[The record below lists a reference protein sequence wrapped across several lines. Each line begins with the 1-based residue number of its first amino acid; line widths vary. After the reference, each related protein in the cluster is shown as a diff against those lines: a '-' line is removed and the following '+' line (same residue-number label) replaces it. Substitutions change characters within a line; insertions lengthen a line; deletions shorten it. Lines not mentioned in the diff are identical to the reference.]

1 VKKFKTLIVWVSLVV
16 AFLVL
21 YALVN
26 IRQDGPRVP
35 FAAFLRDVEENRVA
49 QIQVDGM
56 DIIVWR
62 SDSGGKYRTY
72 GPVAPNLVRNLTEH
86 NVAVT
91 YGRESGGMQTALL
104 VGVPI
109 VLLLGLLV
117 FFLRRTQGNQTN
129 IFSLSKSRAR
139 LVDRNLKVTFDD
151 VGGCAAAKEQLGD
164 VIDFL
169 KHPQHWISA
178 GARIPR
184 GVLLEGPPGSGKTL
198 LARAVAGETNAKFFT
213 VSASEFVEMFVGV
226 GAARVRDMFETAVK
240 QAPSVIFIDELD
252 AVGRRRGSGIGSGH
266 DEREQTLNQL
276 LVCLDGFQR
285 NQQVAVIAATNRPDI
300 LDKALLRPGRIDRR
314 IKIPEMG
321 RAERLA
327 TLQIHTRDKRL
338 APDVS
343 LEELSDATEEYNGAQ
358 LEHLANEAAI
368 LAVRRARNSNGQP
381 VSVGMHDFQTVLKTT
396 RAKSS
401 LFNKL
406 DAVLIESTTQLAEPT
421 GKAVVRI
428 TLDENRS
435 VVGEVVWVDAQFI
448 KIRVP
453 GENRTESIVPKHQ
466 IQTIEVLEGTD
477 AAERDDLVVDPW
489 ANRQTGMA

>member
-1 VKKFKTLIVWVSLVV
+1 MCLVV

-21 YALVN
+21 YAIVN
-26 IRQDGPRVP
+26 LRQDGLRVP
-35 FAAFLRDVEENRVA
+35 FTGFMRDVEENRIA
-49 QIQVDGM
+49 QVQVEGSE
-56 DIIVWR
+56 IAAWR
-62 SDSGGKYRTY
+62 SDTGCKIRTR
-72 GPVAPNLVRNLTEH
+72 GALSSVLLKTLSDH
-86 NVAVT
+86 NVSVT
-91 YGRESGGMQTALL
+91 FATESSNFQTILL
-104 VGVPI
+104 VAVPI

-117 FFLRRTQGNQTN
+117 FFLRRSQGNQTN

-139 LVDRNLKVTFDD
+139 LAGPEGKVTFDD
-151 VGGCAAAKEQLGD
+151 VGGCVAAKEQLGD

-240 QAPSVIFIDELD
+240 QAPAVIFIDELD

-300 LDKALLRPGRIDRR
+300 LDKVLLRPGRIDRR

-321 RAERLA
+321 RAWRLA

-338 APDVS
+338 DADVS
-343 LEELSDATEEYNGAQ
+343 LDDLAGATEGYNGAQ

-368 LAVRRARNSNGQP
+368 LAVRRARGSNGQP
-381 VSVGMHDFQTVLKTT
+381 VSIASQDFQTILKTT
-396 RAKSS
+396 KAKSS
-401 LFNKL
+401 LFNKF

-428 TLDENRS
+428 TLDENQS
-435 VVGEVVWVDAQFI
+435 FVGEVVWVDASFI
-448 KIRVP
+448 KL
-453 GENRTESIVPKHQ
+453 RTSGAERAETIVPKHQ
-466 IQTIEVLEGTD
+466 IRKMEVLEGTE
-477 AAERDDLVVDPW
+477 AAERDDLSVDPW
-489 ANRQTGMA
+489 ARRDTGMA

>member
-1 VKKFKTLIVWVSLVV
+1 VKKFKTAIVWVGLVV

-26 IRQDGPRVP
+26 YRQDGLRVP
-35 FAAFLRDVEENRVA
+35 FAGFMRDVEENRIA
-49 QIQVDGM
+49 QVQVDGS
-56 DIIVWR
+56 DIVAWR
-62 SDSGGKYRTY
+62 SDTGGKYRTR
-72 GPVAPNLVRNLTEH
+72 GSLSPSLIKTLSEH
-86 NVAVT
+86 NVGVT
-91 YGRESGGMQTALL
+91 FGSESGGMQTILL
-104 VGVPI
+104 VAVPV

-117 FFLRRTQGNQTN
+117 FFLRKSQGNQTN

-139 LVDRNLKVTFDD
+139 LAGPEGKVTFDD

-226 GAARVRDMFETAVK
+226 GAARVRDMFETAAK
-240 QAPSVIFIDELD
+240 QAPAVIFIDELD
-252 AVGRRRGSGIGSGH
+252 AVGRRRGSGVGSGH

-314 IKIPEMG
+314 IKITEMG

-338 APDVS
+338 ASDVA
-343 LEELSDATEEYNGAQ
+343 LEELADTTEGYNGAQ
-358 LEHLANEAAI
+358 IEHLANEAAI

-381 VSVGMHDFQTVLKTT
+381 VSVEMRDFQTVLKSTK
-396 RAKSS
+396 AKSS

-421 GKAVVRI
+421 GKALVRI

-435 VVGEVVWVDAQFI
+435 VAGEVVWVDAQFI
-448 KIRVP
+448 KVRTLD
-453 GENRTESIVPKHQ
+453 GNRTESIIPKHQ
-466 IQTIEVLEGTD
+466 IRTIEVLEGTD
-477 AAERDDLVVDPW
+477 AAERDDLFVDPW
-489 ANRQTGMA
+489 ANRHSGMA

>member
-1 VKKFKTLIVWVSLVV
+1 MCLVV

-21 YALVN
+21 YAIVN
-26 IRQDGPRVP
+26 LRQDGLRVP
-35 FAAFLRDVEENRVA
+35 FTAFWRDVDENRIAQVQVEGSDIVA
-49 QIQVDGM
+49 
-56 DIIVWR
+56 WR
-62 SDSGGKYRTY
+62 SDTGGKIRTR
-72 GPVAPNLVRNLTEH
+72 GALSSVRLKTLSDH
-86 NVAVT
+86 NVPVT
-91 YGRESGGMQTALL
+91 FGTESSFQTILL
-104 VGVPI
+104 VAVPI

-117 FFLRRTQGNQTN
+117 FFLRRSQGNQTN

-139 LVDRNLKVTFDD
+139 LAGSEGKVTFDD

-240 QAPSVIFIDELD
+240 QAPAVIFIDELD

-321 RAERLA
+321 RTERLA

-338 APDVS
+338 ATDVS
-343 LEELSDATEEYNGAQ
+343 LDELAGATEGYNGAQ
-358 LEHLANEAAI
+358 IEHLANEAAI
-368 LAVRRARNSNGQP
+368 LAVRRAGNSNGQP
-381 VSVGMHDFQTVLKTT
+381 VSVEMRDFQTVIKST

-435 VVGEVVWVDAQFI
+435 VEGEVVWVDAQFI
-448 KIRVP
+448 KVRTLD
-453 GENRTESIVPKHQ
+453 GSRTESIIPKHQ
-466 IQTIEVLEGTD
+466 IRTIEVIEGTD
-477 AAERDDLVVDPW
+477 AAERDDLSIDPW
-489 ANRQTGMA
+489 ANRQSGLA

>member
-1 VKKFKTLIVWVSLVV
+1 VKKFKTAIVWISLVV
-16 AFLVL
+16 AFLIL
-21 YALVN
+21 YAIVN
-26 IRQDGPRVP
+26 LRQDGLRVP
-35 FAAFLRDVEENRVA
+35 FTAFWRDVDENRIA
-49 QIQVDGM
+49 QVQVDGS
-56 DIIVWR
+56 DIVAWR
-62 SDSGGKYRTY
+62 SDTGGKIRTR
-72 GPVAPNLVRNLTEH
+72 GALSSVLLKTLSDH
-86 NVAVT
+86 NVPVT
-91 YGRESGGMQTALL
+91 FGTESNNFQTILL
-104 VGVPI
+104 VAVPI

-117 FFLRRTQGNQTN
+117 FFLKRSQGNQTN

-139 LVDRNLKVTFDD
+139 LAGPEGKVTFDD

-240 QAPSVIFIDELD
+240 QAPAVIFIDELD
-252 AVGRRRGSGIGSGH
+252 AVGRRRGSGVGSGH

-285 NQQVAVIAATNRPDI
+285 NHQVAVIAATNRSDI

-327 TLQIHTRDKRL
+327 TLQIHTREKRL
-338 APDVS
+338 ANDVA
-343 LEELSDATEEYNGAQ
+343 LDELAEATEGYNGAQ
-358 LEHLANEAAI
+358 IEHLANEAAI

-381 VSVGMHDFQTVLKTT
+381 VSVEMNDFQTVLKSTK
-396 RAKSS
+396 AKSS

-428 TLDENRS
+428 TLDESRS
-435 VVGEVVWVDAQFI
+435 IEGEVVWVDAQFI
-448 KIRVP
+448 KVRSHD
-453 GENRTESIVPKHQ
+453 GNRTESIVPKHQ
-466 IQTIEVLEGTD
+466 IRTIEVLEGTD
-477 AAERDDLVVDPW
+477 AADRDDLFVDPW
-489 ANRQTGMA
+489 ANRQSGLA